1 MLSLPHLVVIFL
13 VALIVLG
20 PEKLPEV
27 ARVLGKMMAEFR
39 RVTGDFRSQ
48 IEGEVR
54 DLERQ
59 ARIRETIEYERTLA
73 GAVPQ
78 PTESIGDAA
87 PAFEAPAPAAQP
99 AEPLPNEEA
108 APVETPLPVTAPA
121 SAPPEKSPDGESH
134 SG

>member
-27 ARVLGKMMAEFR
+27 ARTMGKMMAQFR
-39 RVTGDFRSQ
+39 RVTGDFRYQ
-48 IEGEVR
+48 IENEVR

-59 ARIRETIEYERTLA
+59 ARMREAEEYERTLA

-78 PTESIGDAA
+78 PPEPS
-87 PAFEAPAPAAQP
+87 APAAETP
-99 AEPLPNEEA
+99 VNEEPA
-108 APVETPLPVTAPA
+108 AVESSVSAGAQVPA
-121 SAPPEKSPDGESH
+121 SPEKSPDGESH

>member
-1 MLSLPHLVVIFL
+1 MLSVPHLVVIFL

-27 ARVLGKMMAEFR
+27 ARTLGKMMAQFR

-48 IEGEVR
+48 IEGEMR

-59 ARIRETIEYERTLA
+59 ARMREYEEYEKKIGGPITPAPEPVLPPEPPVNEEPA
-73 GAVPQ
+73 AVE
-78 PTESIGDAA
+78 TTVSVA
-87 PAFEAPAPAAQP
+87 PDAPAA
-99 AEPLPNEEA
+99 
-108 APVETPLPVTAPA
+108 
-121 SAPPEKSPDGESH
+121 PEKSPDGESH